1 MAWWLD
7 MLSAVRADDFD
18 RMKLLWQCAACK
30 LHDLTL
36 QALQASE
43 AIKSQEKLLADTVLT
58 FSARLRILVA
68 AVCEKTL
75 PKRMAKLID
84 MKMPLNGS
92 LTNRQML
99 RAWLRLKPLKME

>member
-1 MAWWLD
+1 M
-7 MLSAVRADDFD
+7 RADDFD

-30 LHDLTL
+30 LRDLAL

-43 AIKSQEKLLADTVLT
+43 AIKCQEKLLADSALT
-58 FSARLRILVA
+58 FSGRLRILVA
-68 AVCEKTL
+68 AVGEKTL

-84 MKMPLNGS
+84 IKMAFNGS

-99 RAWLRLKPLKME
+99 RMRSH